1 MTLNSKKLKDGI
13 AMVGILDILGTYSER
28 ELKSVYKIVDKIE
41 SFHDELKSFSDIE
54 LKEKTI
60 EFKERLGIGESLDN
74 LLPEAF
80 AVVREASS
88 RVLSMKH
95 YRVQLIGGV
104 ILHQGRIAEM
114 KTGEGKTLV
123 ATLSSYLNALTGEP
137 VHIITTNDYLAKRD
151 RDEMGRVHEF
161 LGLTVGVILHE
172 MKPDERRQQY
182 NCDIVYGTNSEF
194 GFDYLRDNMAVK
206 KEKRVQ
212 RGLEYCVVDEI
223 DSILI
228 DEARTPLIISGEG
241 EKSTELYVIAD
252 KFVKS
257 LKKNVDYEI
266 DRGGRSAVLTDAG
279 IELLEKKFNIEN
291 YSDMENRD
299 IQHHIAQALKA
310 NYTMELNKDYI
321 SKKGEIF
328 IVDGFTGRV
337 MEGRRFSEGLH
348 QAIEAK
354 EGVKI
359 QKESKTLA
367 TITLQNYFR
376 MYTKLSGMSGT
387 AITEDLEFQ
396 EIYGLDVIAIP
407 TNKPVA
413 RVDELDFVYKTLTS
427 KYNAIIED
435 IVSCNKKGQPILV
448 GTSNIQKS
456 EDISYLLKRRGIKH
470 YVLNAKNHEKEAAIV
485 ENAGQFGAITI
496 ATNMAGRGTDIKL
509 DSEVVSL
516 GGLRVIG
523 TDRHEARRIDNQL
536 RGRSGR
542 QGDVGSSRFY
552 LSLQDDLFKV
562 YEADRFNSLFGRME
576 LPEDT
581 PIERRLVSK
590 IVENAQ
596 KNVEGNSFETRKNLI
611 GFDDV
616 INKQR
621 LVIYDERNFV
631 LDNGDVSQYI
641 KDMIEFVSKD
651 MVKNHLEANIG
662 ENDDYEEIYESNMRD
677 LIVFARGLGI
687 EKEEIDLEIL
697 IYEDVDKVQKIF
709 NETIMDMYKSLEE
722 SFVVEQTLNDDE
734 DVKKQ
739 DKINEE
745 FKNFERGILLSVV
758 DEKWVDH
765 IDNME
770 HLKEGIKLRAY
781 RQVDPVVEFK
791 MESSEAF
798 EDMVKS
804 VKYSVVKEVIKNSC
818 ARVNY
823 DKL

>member
-212 RGLEYCVVDEI
+212 RGLEYCIVDEI

-470 YVLNAKNHEKEAAIV
+470 YVLNAKNHEKEASIV
-485 ENAGQFGAITI
+485 EKAGQFGAITI

-509 DSEVVSL
+509 DPEVVTL

-641 KDMIEFVSKD
+641 KDMVEFVSKD

-734 DVKKQ
+734 EVEKQ

>member
-1 MTLNSKKLKDGI
+1 
-13 AMVGILDILGTYSER
+13 MVGILDILGTYSER